1 MRIRTTLASAA
12 AATALVVAGVTA
24 LPALATD
31 DVRNAALTSPEESAA
46 AETLA
51 AEASNLPQDQLK
63 LALDLAEA
71 LQRDLGISPEQF
83 FAQATT
89 AANLANLAAEWQ
101 QKFAEVFGGV
111 WIDDQGNGVVGVAD
125 GGADA
130 GTEADGGTGA
140 GGAGDAT
147 PPTAGEHDSEAGAD
161 AGTEP
166 AGEAADGADSAANSA
181 VGTYEDVAGEAAELR
196 QAAAAAGFVVQDVAL
211 SEAELSAREKQ
222 VQEIVDG
229 LEPEIKEIVRDV
241 RTDRTR
247 GEVVVTT
254 EGGTE
259 AQVGT
264 VTAAVHGLAKVETVN
279 APNPQHD
286 TAPFGSLGPE
296 GENQT
301 GTNPDGTGTV
311 LGVEPT
317 TTEPIPGD
325 ETRPSPSDTPAPDPQ
340 MQVPSSPEGAA
351 GSLAGILDPETLATL
366 MQMLGLAAG
375 SIDAAGVPT
384 GSLGTLGRAPQADP
398 EPRPADSP
406 REATVEQP
414 SGDQAVIGGT
424 AYDAKLSHGVLEC
437 STGFNGTLNGAPV
450 VITAA
455 HCNRADEVRAVL
467 ADGTEFGT
475 FTDTKAEGIDSAL
488 IRIDDD
494 HAARFQNNLVGGA
507 DDKQQPIT
515 GTAAPVVGQ
524 VACKMGSR
532 TGFSCGKITETGATI
547 DVAGQ
552 RTLNNSFLV
561 DLCALPGDSGG
572 VVFSGDKALGI
583 SSASNIA
590 GEADCSSA
598 GTNAAAAGVKP
609 SLSVVPIEDI
619 LAAHPGLKLNTE

>member
-31 DVRNAALTSPEESAA
+31 DVRTAALTSPEESAA

-51 AEASNLPQDQLK
+51 EQAPSLPQDQLK
-63 LALDLAEA
+63 AALDLAEA

-83 FAQATT
+83 LAQATT
-89 AANLANLAAEWQ
+89 AAQLAELAAEWQ
-101 QKFAEVFGGV
+101 QKFAAVFGGV
-111 WIDDQGNGVVGVAD
+111 WLDDDGNGVVGVAD
-125 GGADA
+125 GTADEASETDAADA
-130 GTEADGGTGA
+130 GTEATTGDFA
-140 GGAGDAT
+140 DVA
-147 PPTAGEHDSEAGAD
+147 AD
-161 AGTEP
+161 A
-166 AGEAADGADSAANSA
+166 AA
-181 VGTYEDVAGEAAELR
+181 LR
-196 QAAAAAGFVVQDVAL
+196 EAAAAAGFTVQDVAL
-211 SEAELSAREKQ
+211 SEAELADRQAEVQSA
-222 VQEIVDG
+222 IDG
-229 LEPEIKEIVRDV
+229 LDPQIKEIVRDV
-241 RTDRTR
+241 RIDRTR

-259 AQVGT
+259 AAIGT
-264 VTAAVHGLAKVETVN
+264 VTAAVHGLATVETVN

-286 TAPFGSLGPE
+286 TAPFGSLGPQD
-296 GENQT
+296 ENQT

-311 LGVEPT
+311 PGVEAT
-317 TTEPIPGD
+317 TTAPAPEPGA
-325 ETRPSPSDTPAPDPQ
+325 ETSPSETPAPDPQ
-340 MQVPSSPEGAA
+340 VQAPSSPEGAV
-351 GSLAGILDPETLATL
+351 GSLATMITPETLETL
-366 MQMLGLAAG
+366 MSMLGLATG
-375 SIDAAGVPT
+375 SLDAAGLPT
-384 GSLGTLGRAPQADP
+384 GSLSSLARAPQADP
-398 EPRPADSP
+398 EPRPADAP
-406 REATVEQP
+406 RAATVEQP
-414 SGDQAVIGGT
+414 AGDQAVIGGT
-424 AYDAKLSHGVLEC
+424 AYDARLSHGALEC
-437 STGFNGTLNGAPV
+437 STGFNGTLDGKPV

-455 HCNRADEVRAVL
+455 HCNRADDVRAVL

-475 FTDTKAEGIDSAL
+475 FVETKADGIDSAL

-494 HAARFQNNLVGGA
+494 HAERFANNLVGGA
-507 DDKQQPIT
+507 DGKQQPIT

-572 VVFSGDKALGI
+572 VVFSGDRALGI
-583 SSASNIA
+583 SSASNVA
-590 GEADCSSA
+590 GEADCGA
-598 GTNAAAAGVKP
+598 ADTNADAAGVKP